1 MSHVPLTFS
10 LPFSLIFVAVVTLG
24 QARAAD
30 DLTLGYTRN
39 FKNPIPRP
47 EPDRPAPEIDDIAP
61 RVVLR
66 GEGPVTLKVMGE
78 NFLSTAVVTLNGRP
92 LPTRV
97 ALKADRFAEN
107 FERVRE
113 ITATIDP
120 KLTQNVG
127 TYEVRVL
134 HDGLGGAVSN
144 PTPFIVKFK

>member
-1 MSHVPLTFS
+1 
-10 LPFSLIFVAVVTLG
+10 
-24 QARAAD
+24 
-30 DLTLGYTRN
+30 
-39 FKNPIPRP
+39 
-47 EPDRPAPEIDDIAP
+47 EIDDIAP

-66 GEGPVTLKVMGE
+66 GEGPVMLKVMGE
-78 NFLSTAVVTLNGRP
+78 NFLSTAVVTLNGRR

-97 ALKADRFAEN
+97 ALKAGTVAEN

-127 TYEVRVL
+127 TFEVRVL

-144 PTPFIVKFK
+144 PHPFFLKFKELDRARPTRPLRFPCHFP

>member
-1 MSHVPLTFS
+1 MVFKEGKP
-10 LPFSLIFVAVVTLG
+10 VK
-24 QARAAD
+24 
-30 DLTLGYTRN
+30 LGYTRR

-66 GEGPVTLKVMGE
+66 GEGPVTLKVIGE

-92 LPTRV
+92 LPMRCE
-97 ALKADRFAEN
+97 LKADRFTEN
-107 FERVRE
+107 FEQVRE

-134 HDGLGGAVSN
+134 MTGPAARCQ
-144 PTPFIVKFK
+144 TPRLSS

>member
-1 MSHVPLTFS
+1 MPRVTLTIS
-10 LPFSLIFVAVVTLG
+10 PPFFLVFLAVVMVA

-30 DLTLGYTRN
+30 NLILGYTKN
-39 FKNPIPRP
+39 FRNPIPRP

-78 NFLSTAVVTLNGRP
+78 NFMSTAVVTLNGRP
-92 LPTRV
+92 LPTRIE
-97 ALKADRFAEN
+97 LKTDRFAEN

-113 ITATIDP
+113 VTATIDP
-120 KLTQNVG
+120 KLTQHVG

-134 HDGLGGAVSN
+134 HDGVGGAVSN
-144 PTPFIVKFK
+144 PAPFIVKFK